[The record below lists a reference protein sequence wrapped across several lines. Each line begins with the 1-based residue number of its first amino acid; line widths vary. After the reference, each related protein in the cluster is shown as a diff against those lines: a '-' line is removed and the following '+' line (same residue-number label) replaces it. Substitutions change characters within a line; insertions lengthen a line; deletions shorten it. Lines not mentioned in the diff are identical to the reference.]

1 VVAEAVTSRPL
12 ADGSTTCMT
21 PLTRATS
28 SSSSHGRSG
37 GPSRQR
43 GDAVGSSTCRTPW
56 AAGRAGLA
64 ADLGAAAAQVARV
77 EENTAS
83 VVLTTDQLQRLNA
96 LTPTTGARHDEANMA
111 SIDR

>member
-1 VVAEAVTSRPL
+1 
-12 ADGSTTCMT
+12 
-21 PLTRATS
+21 
-28 SSSSHGRSG
+28 
-37 GPSRQR
+37 
-43 GDAVGSSTCRTPW
+43 
-56 AAGRAGLA
+56 
-64 ADLGAAAAQVARV
+64 LGAAAAQVARV